1 MDLKEELKK
10 ILDNY
15 ALELNISD
23 TENEFL
29 SSLIYSVVKSEK
41 DVRSLF
47 YQKITDII
55 FDNIL
60 VYYDEKKNKLEAV
73 LKKQENKKK
82 KILN

>member
-29 SSLIYSVVKSEK
+29 SSLINSVVKSEK